1 MNVYRDFN
9 EIQRDENTVLTVG
22 SFDGVHRGHQ
32 KIIKRLKKIG
42 SNENLRALII
52 TFDPHP
58 QITLQSKAKPPISI
72 LTNINEK
79 VKTFR
84 NYGIE
89 HCLVVT
95 FSYEFSQTPAEK
107 FIRELLY
114 EKVGIKKILIGY
126 DHMFGKNRSGDKS
139 LLDELSEELKF
150 DVERIDALETGEVVI
165 SSTKIRNALQNGEIQ
180 KANEM
185 LGHEYMLQGTV
196 VKGDQRGKTL
206 GFPTANIVPPDRHKL
221 IPGNGVYLVSSNI
234 DGKNVFGMANIGLR
248 PTFKNDITP
257 TIEVNFLEFDGNLYD
272 RDLYISFKSYI
283 RPEKKFNSP
292 EELIKQINS
301 DKIKAYELI
310 ETFK

>member
-22 SFDGVHRGHQ
+22 SFDGIHKGHQ
-32 KIIKRLKKIG
+32 KIIKRLKEIAQK
-42 SNENLRALII
+42 ENLRAIII

-58 QITLQSKAKPPISI
+58 QITLQSKNKPPISI

-79 VKTFR
+79 VKIFR
-84 NYGIE
+84 QYGIN

-95 FSYEFSQTPAEK
+95 FSYEFSQTPAEV
-107 FIRELLY
+107 FIKELLY
-114 EKVGIKKILIGY
+114 KKVGIKKILIGY

-139 LLDELSEELKF
+139 LLDDLADELNFE
-150 DVERIDALETGEVVI
+150 VERIDALETGDVII
-165 SSTKIRNALQNGEIQ
+165 SSTKIRKALEEGEIE

-185 LGHEYMLQGTV
+185 LGHDYMLQGTV
-196 VKGDQRGKTL
+196 VKGDQRGKKL

-221 IPGNGVYLVSSNI
+221 IPGNGVYLVSSEI
-234 DGKNVFGMANIGLR
+234 DNKTVYGLANIGLR

-257 TIEVNFLEFDGNLYD
+257 TIEVNFLDFEGDLYD
-272 RDLYISFKSYI
+272 SDLYISFKSYI

-292 EELIKQINS
+292 EELIEQINL
-301 DKIKAYELI
+301 DKIKALEMI
-310 ETFK
+310 NNF